1 MPKHRLTK
9 IICTLGPASS
19 AIGQIAALAGGGM
32 SIARINLSHGSAE
45 EHAETIRLIKTLNS
59 KRAIPVGILLDTKG
73 AEIRT
78 GDVQSPI
85 VLKKGDEV
93 LFYSQNDLSVRAEE
107 KVISVNYDGFADDVR
122 ETDRI
127 LIDNGE
133 LALDILRINKDGTV
147 LARARQDGEIGSR
160 RHVNLPGADID
171 LPSITEKDWQDIAL
185 AAEQNVD
192 FVALSFVRTAEEIT
206 EVREFLRKR
215 KATTRIIS
223 KIETAQAVERIGDII
238 RASDGIMIARGD
250 LGAEV
255 PFETLPSIQDE
266 IIVRCSDAGKPVI
279 VATHMLESMKDHPIP
294 TRAEMTDV
302 AHAAMELADCTMLS
316 GETATGKHPA
326 LALEAMDRLL
336 RNAEEHISRFS
347 ETARDIRIKD
357 DKYDA
362 RSDSAVSLAKSTGA
376 SAILVFTRSGK
387 TAQQISKFRPVVPII
402 ACTNDPAVQR
412 HMTLLYGVYPL
423 LIPFADA
430 ETTIGHGMK
439 AALENGF
446 AQKGDKLILVSD
458 VPKELAD
465 WSIQQ
470 RVL

>member
-19 AIGQIAALAGGGM
+19 AIGQIAALADGGM
-32 SIARINLSHGSAE
+32 SVARINLSHGSRE
-45 EHAETIRLIKTLNS
+45 EHREMIRLLRKLNG
-59 KRAIPVGILLDTKG
+59 KRTIPVGILLDTNG

-78 GDVQSPI
+78 GDVQTPI
-85 VLKKGDEV
+85 VLRKGDEV
-93 LFYSQNDLSVRAEE
+93 LFCSPNGLSAHAEG
-107 KVISVNYDGFADDVR
+107 KVISVSYDGFAEDVR

-133 LALDILRINKDGTV
+133 LSLDILHVNEDGSV
-147 LARARQDGEIGSR
+147 LARAREDGEIGSR

-171 LPSITEKDWQDIAL
+171 MPSITEKDWDDIAF
-185 AAEQNVD
+185 AAEENVD
-192 FVALSFVRTAEEIT
+192 FVALSFIRAAEEVTQI
-206 EVREFLRKR
+206 RDFLQGK

-302 AHAAMELADCTMLS
+302 AHAAMELTDSTMLS
-316 GETATGKHPA
+316 GETATGRHPTV
-326 LALEAMDRLL
+326 ALEAMDKLL
-336 RNAEEHISRFS
+336 RNAEEHISRYS
-347 ETARDIRIKD
+347 EHARGIRMED

-362 RSDSAVSLAKSTGA
+362 RSDAAVSLAKSTGA
-376 SAILVFTRSGK
+376 AAILVFTRSGK

-402 ACTNDPAVQR
+402 ACTNDPAVQG

-430 ETTIGHGMK
+430 ETTISHGMK
-439 AALENGF
+439 AVLEAGF
-446 AQKGDKLILVSD
+446 AKKGDKLILVSD